1 MSTSS
6 STPRTAL
13 GVYLTPQTIEA
24 VVYRS
29 SEDSAQV
36 LHRMVRPRLRLG
48 DTARAD
54 DFSSVLPGMKSSD
67 DVDFTLEVGDGGDD
81 LDLDNPALQS
91 LQKGKGPAEGAK
103 LFAAQLR
110 EIVGECRTRGY
121 GTPDLAFCVDTPD
134 VDLVELTI
142 KDEDDSETGAR
153 LSGLWNRATAVTS
166 GVSTEKRVLQE
177 TLRAQYDR
185 AFDAKR
191 VAFVPMTAPDEDS
204 TRYLALIPTAEE
216 AVTPTLRTLSSTD
229 ETIDQL
235 GRLLDAEA
243 SLLAHTAASHL
254 APEPDQTTAVV
265 RVGTDDTLLLFLNGT
280 ELHHVER
287 LRSLTSFDPAETICS
302 RVLLHQDELKI
313 GDVDHVLLAGG
324 ARDERLVERFEI
336 VYDAAAVHLL
346 HERLQDDVKLTAGVS
361 LTPDAGVALAAAQ
374 RLVHAPTVNLF
385 GPASTQRRR
394 PSMFAWHT
402 VAALLLLCA
411 FSLFFGWRYMEQQQN
426 IADVEHRLSM
436 SPVAM
441 PELSPEALKQ
451 RVDSLNG
458 VHAKYNRALYVL
470 DSLLVGSDEWSRALE
485 RTALQTKAIDG
496 IWFDNWSIDA
506 ATIEIQ
512 GHALD
517 RNNLAE
523 LARNLDGT
531 IRELKFTDIQGA
543 RAYPFTVTLARDISM
558 PEVTTRLREDAL
570 NPQLQT
576 VSEVTGEQSP
586 SKTPST
592 P

>member
-1 MSTSS
+1 
-6 STPRTAL
+6 
-13 GVYLTPQTIEA
+13 
-24 VVYRS
+24 
-29 SEDSAQV
+29 
-36 LHRMVRPRLRLG
+36 
-48 DTARAD
+48 
-54 DFSSVLPGMKSSD
+54 
-67 DVDFTLEVGDGGDD
+67 
-81 LDLDNPALQS
+81 
-91 LQKGKGPAEGAK
+91 
-103 LFAAQLR
+103 
-110 EIVGECRTRGY
+110 
-121 GTPDLAFCVDTPD
+121 
-134 VDLVELTI
+134 
-142 KDEDDSETGAR
+142 
-153 LSGLWNRATAVTS
+153 
-166 GVSTEKRVLQE
+166 
-177 TLRAQYDR
+177 
-185 AFDAKR
+185 
-191 VAFVPMTAPDEDS
+191 
-204 TRYLALIPTAEE
+204 
-216 AVTPTLRTLSSTD
+216 
-229 ETIDQL
+229 
-235 GRLLDAEA
+235 
-243 SLLAHTAASHL
+243 
-254 APEPDQTTAVV
+254 
-265 RVGTDDTLLLFLNGT
+265 
-280 ELHHVER
+280 
-287 LRSLTSFDPAETICS
+287 
-302 RVLLHQDELKI
+302 
-313 GDVDHVLLAGG
+313 
-324 ARDERLVERFEI
+324 
-336 VYDAAAVHLL
+336 
-346 HERLQDDVKLTAGVS
+346 
-361 LTPDAGVALAAAQ
+361 
-374 RLVHAPTVNLF
+374 
-385 GPASTQRRR
+385 
-394 PSMFAWHT
+394 
-402 VAALLLLCA
+402 
-411 FSLFFGWRYMEQQQN
+411 MEQQQN